1 MSRLFKVLAI
11 VTIVLFLGN
20 MSYAADTNE
29 FGQLLDKIKTYDYGQ
44 SRADLIKTSDMI
56 RDGCGKPEW
65 KAMEKQLD
73 DFLRTGASYAARD
86 FVCRELSVSGTEAS
100 VPVLASMLTNEKYS
114 DMARYALERIPG
126 DSVNE
131 ALRQELSKAGG
142 NAKVGIINT
151 LGVRG
156 DKKAVAA
163 LAGLVGDANQT
174 IAVAAVAALGRID
187 DPCATDVIAKAED
200 KATGVLRTKLI
211 DAYLQYADRLTAKGQ
226 KEAASAIYKKLYD
239 VNETIPVRVAAVRG
253 MMMTAVDKT
262 GETVVEILKTGDP
275 QMQTAAI
282 GVLKDVV
289 RQSSPQVANPPNEG
303 RARTDVIKA
312 AAGEL
317 AKLGVTQQAQLIG
330 AFEDCGDRAA
340 LPAVLTAAKSTDE
353 AVRIAA
359 LKAIGALGD
368 VSTVEE
374 LIGTAVS
381 AKGEEQKAAQNS
393 LYRLK
398 GDDVDE
404 AILKRI
410 PEAEP
415 KSRVELIRSCE
426 QRNVTAAVPV
436 LMKQAKDADS
446 NVRIESIK
454 ALRALAGPKDLAGLV
469 ELQLAASGAERT
481 ELEKTVVAVARRGP
495 EEKGQAQ
502 VVLAALPQAKDLD
515 AKCSLLSVLGRIGDP
530 AAMPVLR
537 DALGDKEEKLK
548 DAAVRALSDWPTAM
562 PAGDLLKVVKTSENP
577 VHKTLALR
585 GYVRLIGLDSDR
597 PAEETIRMYK
607 EAMSLAPGPAEKK
620 MVLSGLGNLKSVES
634 LQMAGEYLGDAEL
647 KDEAE
652 SAVVKISDSTMKK
665 YPRETKELLQKVST
679 SSTNESL
686 REQAQKLLKQGK

>member
-11 VTIVLFLGN
+11 VTIVFFFGN
-20 MSYAADTNE
+20 TSYAADTNE

-44 SRADLIKTSDMI
+44 SRADLVKMSDMI
-56 RDGCGKPEW
+56 RDSYGKPEW

-73 DFLRTGASYAARD
+73 DFLRTGVTYPAKD

-100 VPVLASMLTNEKYS
+100 VPVLATMLTDQNNS

-142 NAKVGIINT
+142 NAKVGIINS

-163 LAGLVGDANQT
+163 LAELVGDANQT

-187 DPCATDVIAKAED
+187 DPNATEAIAKAED

-211 DAYLQYADRLTAKGQ
+211 DAYLQCADRLTASGQ

-239 VNETIPVRVAAVRG
+239 VNETIPVRVAAMRG
-253 MMMTAVDKT
+253 MIMTAGDKT
-262 GETVVEILKTGDP
+262 GEKVVEILKSGDP

-282 GVLKDVV
+282 GVLKDV
-289 RQSSPQVANPPNEG
+289 
-303 RARTDVIKA
+303 ARTDVIKA

-317 AKLGVTQQAQLIG
+317 TKLGVTQQVQLIG
-330 AFEDCGDRAA
+330 AFEDCGDKAA
-340 LPAVLTAAKSTDE
+340 LPAVLTAAKSSDE

-359 LKAIGALGD
+359 LKAIGVLGD

-381 AKGEEQKAAQNS
+381 AKGEEQKAAKES

-398 GDDVDE
+398 GADVDE

-410 PEAEP
+410 PEAEI
-415 KSRVELIRSCE
+415 KAKVEMIRSCE
-426 QRNVTAAVPV
+426 QRNITAAVAV
-436 LMKQAKDADS
+436 LMKQAKDADGQ
-446 NVRIESIK
+446 VRIESIK
-454 ALRALAGPKDLAGLV
+454 ALRALAGPQDLAGLV
-469 ELQLAASGAERT
+469 ELQLASTGAERS
-481 ELEKTVVAVARRGP
+481 ELEKTVVAVARKGP

-502 VVLAALPQAKDLD
+502 AVLAALPAAKDLD

-530 AAMPVLR
+530 AALPVLR
-537 DALGDKEEKLK
+537 DALGDKEEKIR
-548 DAAVRALSDWPTAM
+548 DAAVRGLSDWPTAM

-585 GYVRLIGLDSDR
+585 GYVRLIGLESDR

-607 EAMSLAPGPAEKK
+607 EAMSLAPGQAEKK
-620 MVLSGLGNLKSVES
+620 MVLSGLGNLKSVEA
-634 LQMAGEYLGDAEL
+634 LQMAGGYLDNAEL

-652 SAVVKISDSTMKK
+652 SAVVKIADSTMKK